1 MLFQN
6 QSASNYYFF
15 AEYYFVLFFLP
26 TNKVKKSLNL
36 YIIYPAGVRNEKFEN
51 KNCNV

>member
-6 QSASNYYFF
+6 QSATNYYSF
-15 AEYYFVLFFLP
+15 AELYFVLFFLP

-36 YIIYPAGVRNEKFEN
+36 YIIYQAGVRNEKFKN
-51 KNCNV
+51 NNCNV

>member
-6 QSASNYYFF
+6 QSATNYYSF
-15 AEYYFVLFFLP
+15 AEYYFVLFFLH

-36 YIIYPAGVRNEKFEN
+36 YINYPAGLRNKKFEN